1 MQRCPLRAAGP
12 TGKEFLLRALVSPPN
27 CACLGALQGPNM
39 VLLAWHL
46 LRLAVGILPLWPW
59 GRVASRWLPE
69 PRLEPWLPR
78 CLLWFPRPVVGFR
91 TEAPAWNCMVPS
103 LIAACDVNCW
113 QDRCHCLD
121 LFGSKTLN
129 SLAEAKHPCCWCLRQ
144 MGRSDNTA
152 PIVLGRFIALAGT
165 AAAGALCCRRF
176 GKRQSLACRQ
186 DAKGAG
192 RSGTPRGYMPKG
204 AATQASWLLRTFR
217 KNRKICL
224 EIF

>member
-1 MQRCPLRAAGP
+1 MASRASLGTVAASVP
-12 TGKEFLLRALVSPPN
+12 PLVSK
-27 CACLGALQGPNM
+27 
-39 VLLAWHL
+39 HL
-46 LRLAVGILPLWPW
+46 LTPFRGWLSAFCRSGL
-59 GRVASRWLPE
+59 GVAW
-69 PRLEPWLPR
+69 
-78 CLLWFPRPVVGFR
+78 PVVGFR

-192 RSGTPRGYMPKG
+192 RSGTPRGYTPKG

-217 KNRKICL
+217 KNRKICF

>member
-1 MQRCPLRAAGP
+1 MASRASLGTVAASVP
-12 TGKEFLLRALVSPPN
+12 PLVSK
-27 CACLGALQGPNM
+27 
-39 VLLAWHL
+39 HL
-46 LRLAVGILPLWPW
+46 LTPFRGWLSAFCRSGL
-59 GRVASRWLPE
+59 GVAW
-69 PRLEPWLPR
+69 
-78 CLLWFPRPVVGFR
+78 PVVGFR

-144 MGRSDNTA
+144 MGRSDNTG

-176 GKRQSLACRQ
+176 GEEAEFWPVVKMQKAPDDLGLHEVICQKAPPPKRAGCFELFGKIERYASKFSEIGSGL
-186 DAKGAG
+186 KGHILCTAIL
-192 RSGTPRGYMPKG
+192 RREESGKFDLSPGD
-204 AATQASWLLRTFR
+204 
-217 KNRKICL
+217 I
-224 EIF
+224 